1 MPVVGARRRKPGRWL
16 AENAGEIDLAVVS
29 PAHRARTTWELASA
43 ELTRQPETR
52 IDDRVYNAS
61 VSDLLDVVRD
71 LPDEA
76 PTVVLVG
83 HNPGFEDLASL
94 LTNEPVSMPTSALA
108 VLESDTAWSSAGVAW
123 ASLRDPGGHRT
134 DRLALA
140 AVDEEEERWLDQD
153 VTDPVAGEVGDG
165 SRRAG
170 FSPLDDARSAH
181 RADDR
186 RRLR

>member
-1 MPVVGARRRKPGRWL
+1 MSERTLILFRHSKSDQSSSEADIDRPLNARGRSQAPETGRWL

-61 VSDLLDVVRD
+61 VTDLLDVVRD

-76 PTVVLVG
+76 RIVVLVG

-94 LTNEPVSMPTSALA
+94 LADEPVSMPTSALA
-108 VLESDTAWSSAGVAW
+108 LLESDSAWSSAGAAW
-123 ASLRDPGGHRT
+123 ASLRVSGRPPT
-134 DRLALA
+134 
-140 AVDEEEERWLDQD
+140 
-153 VTDPVAGEVGDG
+153 
-165 SRRAG
+165 
-170 FSPLDDARSAH
+170 
-181 RADDR
+181 
-186 RRLR
+186 